1 TSIRSSTVTED
12 SSQPTGR
19 SRNDFTLNQNLVAQ
33 IQFLMR
39 NIFPLVALLTLPL
52 AAAEQGKPG
61 EAARLDKV
69 EIQGEAKPGGNVVAV
84 VHVKLEKNWH
94 VQSNKPS
101 EPSYIPTV
109 LNLSPTPG
117 VKPGT
122 IKYPEGKS
130 EKVQGLEKPRSVYDG
145 DFQIS
150 ALLNLDAKA
159 KLPLTI
165 PATVKYRAC
174 HGATC
179 YPPKS
184 SKSDC
189 VIGAAGNRNKRGSW
203 VGQRW

>member
-52 AAAEQGKPG
+52 AAAEQRKPG
-61 EAARLDKV
+61 EAASLDKV
-69 EIQGEAKPGGNVVAV
+69 EIQGEAKPGGNVVAI

-101 EPSYIPTV
+101 EPSFIPTV
-109 LNLSPTPG
+109 LSLSPTPG
-117 VKPGT
+117 VKSST
-122 IKYPEGKS
+122 VRYPAGKA
-130 EKVQGLEKPRSVYDG
+130 EKVQGVQKPLSVYEEE
-145 DFQIS
+145 FQINV
-150 ALLNLDAKA
+150 LLTLDARA

-165 PATVKYRAC
+165 PA
-174 HGATC
+174 
-179 YPPKS
+179 
-184 SKSDC
+184 
-189 VIGAAGNRNKRGSW
+189 
-203 VGQRW
+203 